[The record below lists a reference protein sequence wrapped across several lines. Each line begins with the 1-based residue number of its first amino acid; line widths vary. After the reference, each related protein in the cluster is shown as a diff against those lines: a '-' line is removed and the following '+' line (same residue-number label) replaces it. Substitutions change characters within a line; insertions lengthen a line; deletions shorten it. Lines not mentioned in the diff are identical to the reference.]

1 MNNNAGQMPIA
12 DTISVLHSEINEIK
26 TQQTQNAASTNRLL
40 LLVEKFINNCGSQEL
55 RINALEKKLKRKSIL
70 LGITT
75 SATVLLTIAFVWTLL
90 T

>member
-1 MNNNAGQMPIA
+1 MNNTMNQATII
-12 DTISVLHSEINEIK
+12 DTVSVLHSEINEIK
-26 TQQTQNAASTNRLL
+26 TQQTQNAASTDRLL

-75 SATVLLTIAFVWTLL
+75 SATVLLAIAFVWTLL